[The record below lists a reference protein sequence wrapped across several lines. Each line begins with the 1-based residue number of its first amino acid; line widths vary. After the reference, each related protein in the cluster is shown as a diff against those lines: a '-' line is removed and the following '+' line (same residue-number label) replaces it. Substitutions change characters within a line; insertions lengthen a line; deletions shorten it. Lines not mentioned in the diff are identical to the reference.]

1 MEYQQ
6 LPTDNGLAKFL
17 NWKPNTEGHAGTHF
31 FTEYRI
37 KGENECIKT
46 SEEKNRDFQEIAG
59 LAPNEVYEFRFV
71 AVDGHFMTESST
83 QEVDIN
89 DIDGPIK
96 VPNQNVANDGWFIGM
111 MLALAIIIKLFIII
125 CIIRRN
131 RGGKY
136 DVHDRELA
144 NGRRDYPEDG
154 GFHEYSQPLDNK
166 SAGRQSVSSAKPG
179 LESDTDSMAE
189 YGDGDTGMNED
200 GSFNGQYGRKGL

>member
-6 LPTDNGLAKFL
+6 LPTDNGLAKFRI

-59 LAPNEVYEFRFV
+59 LAPNEVYEFRVV

-83 QEVDIN
+83 EEVDII

-96 VPNQNVANDGWFIGM
+96 VPNQNVANAGWFIGM
-111 MLALAIIIKLFIII
+111 MLALAIII
-125 CIIRRN
+125 CIIHRN

-136 DVHDRELA
+136 DVHDRELKYKLK
-144 NGRRDYPEDG
+144 N
-154 GFHEYSQPLDNK
+154 
-166 SAGRQSVSSAKPG
+166 
-179 LESDTDSMAE
+179 
-189 YGDGDTGMNED
+189 
-200 GSFNGQYGRKGL
+200 